1 MSLHSTLRNQ
11 AITLPVH
18 RVPANDEPPR
28 VASKAVR
35 RLSVGNGLWLSIT
48 TLIVVVA
55 LWWAVTALQLI
66 SPLFLPAPQQVLH
79 QLLVIAS
86 PQGFMDATL
95 WQHLAASLGRILIAL
110 LAAVAL
116 GVPTGIAMG
125 LSSTVR
131 GVLDP

>member
-1 MSLHSTLRNQ
+1 MSLHGTIRDGALHPQ
-11 AITLPVH
+11 AGLDT
-18 RVPANDEPPR
+18 PR
-28 VASKAVR
+28 LAPTDRQKNSR
-35 RLSVGNGLWLSIT
+35 RLPAAKGFWLSIA
-48 TLIVVVA
+48 TLASVIL
-55 LWWAVTALQLI
+55 LWWTVTALQLI

-116 GVPTGIAMG
+116 
-125 LSSTVR
+125 
-131 GVLDP
+131 